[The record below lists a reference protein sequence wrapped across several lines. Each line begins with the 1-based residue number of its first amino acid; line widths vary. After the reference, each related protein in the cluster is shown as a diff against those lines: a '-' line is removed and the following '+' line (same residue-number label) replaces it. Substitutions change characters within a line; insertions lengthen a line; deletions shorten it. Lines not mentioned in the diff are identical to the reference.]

1 VKGYTTDKIRNVC
14 LAGQRGCGKTSIA
27 DAVAFSAGVNNRI
40 GRVDDGSSLLDYT
53 EAEIARKT
61 SNSSKLL
68 ACEWK
73 DKKINLLDSPGHSD
87 FVGELLSSV
96 RVTDAVGVVIDA
108 TAGVEIGT
116 QLQWRA
122 MREERLARFFFINK
136 MEKENVNWK
145 ECLDSIRSTFGQQ
158 AVAIQLPIGEGE
170 GFSGLVD
177 LLLQKAYAYDSSGK
191 RSEIEIPANL
201 KEQAQS
207 QRENLVEVA
216 AEADDALME
225 KFFDKG
231 TLEDEDVLK
240 GLKLGIIRG
249 SLFPVLFGSAERNI
263 GIKVL
268 LDFVSEYLPSAN
280 QLQPEKGVKTGTEE
294 AVEVAYDPNGSV
306 LAFVFKMVSG
316 GHLGDL
322 SFFRV
327 ISGTIKP
334 GTELYNQQ
342 TGATE
347 RMAQVYTFQ
356 GKNRIEQTS
365 VPAGDIGA
373 VVKLKDTHA
382 GNTLAE
388 MSLKV
393 TLPETTYPNPVMDV
407 AIKPKSKGDED
418 KIISGLTKLREEDPT
433 FKVVANP
440 ALKQQ
445 VLYAQGSTHVDILM
459 EKLKKRYGVDAEL
472 ERPKIPYRE
481 TIRGKTEKQY
491 KHKKQTGGRGQY
503 GDVYIRIE
511 PKKRGEGF
519 EFANEISGGVI
530 PSKYIPAVQKG
541 IVESLQHG
549 GLIGAPVVDV
559 KVALYYGSHHD
570 VDSSDMAFKIAGLMA
585 FKEGF
590 MQCNPVLLEP
600 IYNVEILVPD
610 EYTGDVMGDLSSR
623 RGKITGMDPEGRHQR
638 IRATVPQAEL
648 YQYSVDLRSM
658 TQGQGVYSMEFA
670 RYEEVPRE
678 TAEKIIAEAKSQ
690 KEAENKA

>member
-1 VKGYTTDKIRNVC
+1 MI
-14 LAGQRGCGKTSIA
+14 L
-27 DAVAFSAGVNNRI
+27 
-40 GRVDDGSSLLDYT
+40 
-53 EAEIARKT
+53 
-61 SNSSKLL
+61 
-68 ACEWK
+68 
-73 DKKINLLDSPGHSD
+73 
-87 FVGELLSSV
+87 
-96 RVTDAVGVVIDA
+96 VI
-108 TAGVEIGT
+108 
-116 QLQWRA
+116 
-122 MREERLARFFFINK
+122 
-136 MEKENVNWK
+136 
-145 ECLDSIRSTFGQQ
+145 
-158 AVAIQLPIGEGE
+158 
-170 GFSGLVD
+170 
-177 LLLQKAYAYDSSGK
+177 
-191 RSEIEIPANL
+191 
-201 KEQAQS
+201 
-207 QRENLVEVA
+207 
-216 AEADDALME
+216 
-225 KFFDKG
+225 
-231 TLEDEDVLK
+231 
-240 GLKLGIIRG
+240 
-249 SLFPVLFGSAERNI
+249 
-263 GIKVL
+263 
-268 LDFVSEYLPSAN
+268 
-280 QLQPEKGVKTGTEE
+280 
-294 AVEVAYDPNGSV
+294 
-306 LAFVFKMVSG
+306 
-316 GHLGDL
+316 
-322 SFFRV
+322 
-327 ISGTIKP
+327 
-334 GTELYNQQ
+334 
-342 TGATE
+342 
-347 RMAQVYTFQ
+347 
-356 GKNRIEQTS
+356 
-365 VPAGDIGA
+365 
-373 VVKLKDTHA
+373 
-382 GNTLAE
+382 
-388 MSLKV
+388 
-393 TLPETTYPNPVMDV
+393 
-407 AIKPKSKGDED
+407 
-418 KIISGLTKLREEDPT
+418 
-433 FKVVANP
+433 
-440 ALKQQ
+440 LKQQ